1 MLLSNEQL
9 DKLNETISVAQ
20 RRLAD
25 PKTSAEHKK
34 VFQNALK
41 NAQDHINA
49 HNAALKERGQ
59 NNQPIVQHAANPAQ
73 AQYQQPKATL
83 KPHEPIKTAEIEV
96 QITTPPNR
104 VPHQQMVVV
113 EAKEGGDIALHLPAV
128 SGSTITIT
136 TPGGEKKKLTL
147 GQAFS
152 LLRSLIKQRLLNMKK
167 LLTTSKCFFMAV
179 TLYGGLCLAMNKE
192 LTAKDVFVKTVSK
205 QTKTVFSEVAQA
217 WKEQKK

>member
-1 MLLSNEQL
+1 MLLSKEQL
-9 DKLNETISVAQ
+9 EKLNETIVVSQ

-25 PKTSAEHKK
+25 PNTSTDHKK
-34 VFQNALK
+34 VFLNALN
-41 NAQDHINA
+41 NAQNHINA
-49 HNAALKERGQ
+49 HNAALKESGQ
-59 NNQPIVQHAANPAQ
+59 KQPVVEHAAAVQ
-73 AQYQQPKATL
+73 QYQQPKATL
-83 KPHEPIKTAEIEV
+83 KPDSPIKTAEIEV

-136 TPGGEKKKLTL
+136 TPDGEKKKLTL

-217 WKEQKK
+217 WKKQKT

>member
-9 DKLNETISVAQ
+9 EKLNETISVAQ

-41 NAQDHINA
+41 NAQDHIDA
-49 HNAALKERGQ
+49 HNAALKAHDQ

-96 QITTPPNR
+96 QITTNR
-104 VPHQQMVVV
+104 IPQQQMVVV
-113 EAKEGGDIALHLPAV
+113 EGKEGGDIALHLPAV
-128 SGSTITIT
+128 SGATITIT
-136 TPGGEKKKLTL
+136 TPDGQKKKLTV
-147 GQAFS
+147 GQALS
-152 LLRSLIKQRLLNMKK
+152 RLRSLIKERLLQMQK
-167 LLTTSKCFFMAV
+167 LLTTSKCFIMAV
-179 TLYGGLCLAMNKE
+179 TLYGGLCLVMNKE
-192 LTAKDVFVKTVSK
+192 LTMKDVYKKPVSK